1 MIAAI
6 IGGIAAAAWLY
17 LIAFRGLFWRVRAE
31 DIAVA
36 AGPARAVVAVIPARD
51 EADVIGR
58 AVSSLLAQDYPG
70 PLHIIVVDDHSGDGT
85 AAVAREA
92 AAKAG
97 TADRLTVLSGD
108 ALPAGWSGKLWA
120 LRQGIAAAE
129 AHRPDYLLLTDA
141 DIVHAPHSLAGLVA
155 RAESGGY
162 DLVSLMVRLH
172 CASAW
177 ERLLIPAFVWFFFM
191 LYPPRRVADRRRR
204 TAAAAGGCMLI
215 RRTTLARIGGIDSI
229 QHEIIDDCA
238 LARRVK
244 AQGRV
249 WLGLAHDT
257 ISIREYRSWR
267 PLWEMIARC
276 AFAQLGY
283 SALAL
288 AGMVL
293 ALLVIFVAP
302 PLLLFS
308 SSATAIAI
316 GALVWLAM
324 SLAYLPILRLYRCP
338 AWLGPLLPL
347 IALFYTAATIGSA
360 IAYWRG
366 RGGRWK
372 GCYQAATP

>member
-141 DIVHAPHSLAGLVA
+141 DIVHAPHNLAGLVA

-172 CASAW
+172 CESAW

-338 AWLGPLLPL
+338 AWLGPLL
-347 IALFYTAATIGSA
+347 
-360 IAYWRG
+360 
-366 RGGRWK
+366 
-372 GCYQAATP
+372 